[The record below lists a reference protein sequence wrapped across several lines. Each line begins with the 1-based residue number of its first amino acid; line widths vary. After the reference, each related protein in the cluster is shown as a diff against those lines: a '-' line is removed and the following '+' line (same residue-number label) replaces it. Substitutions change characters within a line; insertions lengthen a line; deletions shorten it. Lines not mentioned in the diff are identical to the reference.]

1 MAAGGEGS
9 SRAEDFYKRT
19 TLTGGWTPRSPRNNG
34 DFLEN
39 YRKTTRKLGKMARAN
54 TKKNEGEKR
63 PQVDDETRKIM
74 QRIKL
79 PTYNE
84 AISDAMGQAYMDQ
97 YQQNPIATE
106 LAFNKASNEWDE
118 DNFYYKLRAAQVLKN
133 MPEERR
139 EQYLN
144 NFNISA
150 NDAKNEL
157 DKVIK
162 DQNDKDIATVKEASS
177 KVTNFLTNL
186 TEAIGK
192 TLGISIKKDGQSNLP
207 SEEER
212 KKMGDITAKDTPG
225 VDADT
230 VPENKTESNEEIIEY
245 TYKPGDTFGQVIKDL
260 GLNTSA
266 GLWGDNGDVEYYAK
280 QLEPQLWD
288 SGVWDRGSRQNIPI
302 GTTIKLKRR
311 PESN

>member
-19 TLTGGWTPRSPRNNG
+19 TLTGGWTPKSPRNNG

-39 YRKTTRKLGKMARAN
+39 YRKTTRELGKMARVN
-54 TKKNEGEKR
+54 TAKSKNDKR
-63 PQVDDETRKIM
+63 PKVDDETRKIM

-84 AISDAMGQAYMDQ
+84 AISDAMGQAYMNQ

-106 LAFNKASNEWDE
+106 LAFNKASNQWDE

-133 MPEERR
+133 MPKKQR

-157 DKVIK
+157 DKAIENQNTADIKAIKEAGGKLKDFLQNLSDTIGKGVEDAYLRATGKRWTTVDENGVTNTYTVSEGPADLHEFAERVGDKPFQVGNGYTYIK
-162 DQNDKDIATVKEASS
+162 DGK
-177 KVTNFLTNL
+177 LTNERHEL
-186 TEAIGK
+186 PDDQK
-192 TLGISIKKDGQSNLP
+192 GIPTSNTP

-212 KKMGDITAKDTPG
+212 KKMGDITA
-225 VDADT
+225 
-230 VPENKTESNEEIIEY
+230 
-245 TYKPGDTFGQVIKDL
+245 TF
-260 GLNTSA
+260 
-266 GLWGDNGDVEYYAK
+266 
-280 QLEPQLWD
+280 
-288 SGVWDRGSRQNIPI
+288 SR
-302 GTTIKLKRR
+302 
-311 PESN
+311 